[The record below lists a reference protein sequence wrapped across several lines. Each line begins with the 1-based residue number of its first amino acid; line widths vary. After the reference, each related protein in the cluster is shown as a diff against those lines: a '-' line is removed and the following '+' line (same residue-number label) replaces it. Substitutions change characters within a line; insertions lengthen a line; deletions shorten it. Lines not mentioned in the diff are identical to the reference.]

1 MLVLGLSLLALQL
14 TEGRGTKAT
23 FPDRPGDAMEQPIGQ
38 PPAVKDEGTY
48 KFVRTQPK
56 KNDEPVTYDPCAPIH
71 VVVNERTAVP
81 GADGIVRQA
90 VESVSDA
97 TGLSFVLDGRTQRR
111 PDDERRTTADPDGV
125 RSWRPVLIAWSDPEE
140 TPALK
145 GMVAGVGG
153 STAVRRDG
161 HEWFVTGGVT
171 LDGPQLRHLLRSD
184 AGRTS
189 VRAVVMHELGH
200 LVGLDHVKD
209 RGELMY
215 ATGSEDVTDWGPG
228 DRAGLAALGG
238 GECID
243 YLVHDR

>member
-1 MLVLGLSLLALQL
+1 VLVLGLALLAVQL
-14 TEGRGTKAT
+14 TGGGGTKPT
-23 FPDRPGDAMEQPIGQ
+23 FPDRPKDAMEQPIGH
-38 PPAVKDEGTY
+38 PPRVDDAGTY
-48 KFVRTQPK
+48 AFVRTQPK
-56 KNDEPVTYDPCAPIH
+56 DKDEPVTYDPCVPVH

-90 VESVSDA
+90 IESVSEA
-97 TGLSFVLDGRTQRR
+97 TGLSLVLDGRTNRQ
-111 PDDERRTTADPDGV
+111 PDDERRTTASPDGA
-125 RSWRPVLIAWSDPEE
+125 RSWRPVLIAWSDPKE

-145 GMVAGVGG
+145 GLVAGVGG

-161 HEWFVTGGVT
+161 HEWFVTGGVS
-171 LDGPQLRHLLRSD
+171 LDGPQLRRLLRSE
-184 AGRTS
+184 AGRTA

-200 LVGLDHVKD
+200 VVGLDHVKD
-209 RGELMY
+209 RAELMY

-243 YLVHDR
+243 Y